1 MSTMLSVI
9 GAEPIEIEFGSFLKQ
24 MSDEEFFDFCQRNR
38 DWRIERTKE
47 GDIIVMPPTGSKS
60 GGRNFNL
67 IVKFGIWVEKD
78 GSGKGFDSST
88 GFRLP
93 NGATRSPG
101 LAWVRNERWTAL
113 SEGEQTEFAPLCPD
127 FVVELRSATDSISR
141 LQDKMKEYM
150 ENGAELGWLIDP
162 TERKVY
168 IYRKPSPVEILDDPQ
183 TVSGEPTLRGFT
195 LDMRSLWD

>member
-47 GDIIVMPPTGSKS
+47 GDIIILPPTGGKI
-60 GGRNFNL
+60 GRINFDL
-67 IVKFGIWVEKD
+67 TGRFGIWAEQD

-88 GFRLP
+88 GFKLP
-93 NGATRSPG
+93 NGATRSPD
-101 LAWVRNERWTAL
+101 LAWVRNERWNAL
-113 SEGEQTEFAPLCPD
+113 SEQEQTEFAPLCPD
-127 FVVELRSATDSISR
+127 FVVELRSATDSLSR
-141 LQDKMKEYM
+141 LQDKMEEYM

-162 TERKVY
+162 SERRVY
-168 IYRKPSPVEILDDPQ
+168 IYRKLSDVEILDDPQ
-183 TVSGEPTLRGFT
+183 TVSGEPPLRGFA
-195 LDMRSLWD
+195 LDVRSLWD

>member
-1 MSTMLSVI
+1 MSNMLSVI
-9 GAEPIEIEFGSFLKQ
+9 GPEPIEIEFGSFLKQ

-47 GDIIVMPPTGSKS
+47 GDIIIMPPTGAKS

-67 IVKFGIWVEKD
+67 IVKFGIWAEQD

-101 LAWVRNERWTAL
+101 LAWVRNERWNAL
-113 SEGEQTEFAPLCPD
+113 SEQEQTEFAPLCPD
-127 FVVELRSATDSISR
+127 FVVELRSATDSIQR
-141 LQDKMKEYM
+141 LQEKMEEYM
-150 ENGAELGWLIDP
+150 QNGARLGWLIDP
-162 TERKVY
+162 AERKVY
-168 IYRKPSPVEILDDPQ
+168 IYRQHATVEILDDPQ
-183 TVSGEPTLRGFT
+183 AISGEPTLRGFA
-195 LDMRSLWD
+195 LDVRSLWD